1 MDAAW
6 LEEIC
11 VNWGLISVEEGEISC
26 CRGRRGLSSLREGY
40 AAGRRR
46 RRRGWEAATQ
56 VETSTAAVAE
66 GHQNKGAPLFLALG
80 GWWQR
85 GATSTDLLGGSQ
97 VVEEEDDRER
107 SLRSSWCR
115 RGVAAIDCGEVA
127 AADYWEAAILV
138 LGADVDGRRPLG
150 GSVDRCCVG
159 GRNRCYVTEVSYRR
173 LQWED
178 VDGELQRRQRRWL
191 GCSLRSCG

>member
-85 GATSTDLLGGSQ
+85 GATSTDLLA
-97 VVEEEDDRER
+97 
-107 SLRSSWCR
+107 
-115 RGVAAIDCGEVA
+115 GVAGGVVSNKCLTGS
-127 AADYWEAAILV
+127 
-138 LGADVDGRRPLG
+138 GR
-150 GSVDRCCVG
+150 
-159 GRNRCYVTEVSYRR
+159 
-173 LQWED
+173 WM
-178 VDGELQRRQRRWL
+178 QRRWRRWL
-191 GCSLRSCG
+191 CVEDRAVGKRRRSRDWDVHYWEETLATSSPARAEEDGSRGTLVREDRKL

>member
-46 RRRGWEAATQ
+46 RRRGWEAAPQ

-85 GATSTDLLGGSQ
+85 GAT
-97 VVEEEDDRER
+97 
-107 SLRSSWCR
+107 
-115 RGVAAIDCGEVA
+115 
-127 AADYWEAAILV
+127 
-138 LGADVDGRRPLG
+138 GR
-150 GSVDRCCVG
+150 
-159 GRNRCYVTEVSYRR
+159 
-173 LQWED
+173 WM
-178 VDGELQRRQRRWL
+178 QRRWRRWL
-191 GCSLRSCG
+191 CVEDHAVGKRRRSRDWDVHYWEETPATSSPARAEEDGSRGTLVREDRKL